1 MKSWE
6 EKAEKQGYGVIKPEL
21 YNEYFMVK
29 VGNHWT
35 KDRYCNET
43 NEPLTT
49 DFRRAICYRDKFP
62 SEFFPR
68 RYDMKKAKRDVEMF
82 GGKLVKV
89 TVMVEEVE
97 VMPDVLNQLGE

>member
-6 EKAEKQGYGVIKPEL
+6 EKAEKKGYGVIKPET
-21 YNEYFMVK
+21 YGEYFMVK

-35 KDRYCNET
+35 KDLYCNEV

-62 SEFFPR
+62 SELFPR
-68 RYDMKKAKRDVEMF
+68 RYDMKKAKRDVERF

-89 TVMVEEVE
+89 TVIVEEAE
-97 VMPDVLNQLGE
+97 VVR